1 MSLKGT
7 VWAPIGPSPM
17 NEGGGNDNG
26 LVTTIAVNPDNNN
39 IIYLGSAQG
48 GVWRSG
54 DAGATWTPLF
64 DKQASLGIG
73 EPGGIAIDP
82 NDTST
87 IFVGTSGRVGSA
99 EPDTVS
105 QPTAGLF
112 KSRDGGA
119 SWVAVGSGFPAGNTG
134 NAAQFKN
141 QTINIIRVDPAN
153 SRVAYVSIPRQS
165 RGL

>member
-1 MSLKGT
+1 MTTASSR
-7 VWAPIGPSPM
+7 PSPSIQTI
-17 NEGGGNDNG
+17 
-26 LVTTIAVNPDNNN
+26 TTSSIWDRLREAS
-39 IIYLGSAQG
+39 GAAATQG
-48 GVWRSG
+48 T
-54 DAGATWTPLF
+54 TWTPLF

-153 SRVAYVSIPRQS
+153 SRVVYYPPAKPGAL
-165 RGL
+165 GLEPLEAAEGVADAAP